1 MKKLMILFQAFGRN
15 GIFAKVP
22 HILRMVKAAKK
33 GEYKMDT
40 KSVLIPALAI
50 IYILSPLDII
60 PDWIPV
66 IGALDD
72 LGLLALTIPFIVKE
86 VDKFLA
92 WEEEQKELN
101 DFLASKDDQKFKNT
115 STKVIDAEIVE

>member
-1 MKKLMILFQAFGRN
+1 MVLFQAFGKN
-15 GIFAKVP
+15 GIFSKMP

-33 GEYKMDT
+33 GDYKMDV
-40 KSVLIPALAI
+40 KSVLIPSLAI
-50 IYILSPLDII
+50 IYIISPLDII

-92 WEEEQKELN
+92 WEEEQKL
-101 DFLASKDDQKFKNT
+101 KNS

>member
-1 MKKLMILFQAFGRN
+1 MVLFQAFGKN
-15 GIFAKVP
+15 GIFAKMP

-33 GEYKMDT
+33 GDYKMDV
-40 KSVLIPALAI
+40 KSVLIPSLAI
-50 IYILSPLDII
+50 IYIISPLDII

-86 VDKFLA
+86 VDKFLV
-92 WEEEQKELN
+92 WEEEQKL
-101 DFLASKDDQKFKNT
+101 KNS

>member
-1 MKKLMILFQAFGRN
+1 MKKLMILFQAFGKN
-15 GIFAKVP
+15 GIFAKTP
-22 HILRMVKAAKK
+22 HVLRMVKAAKK
-33 GEYKMDT
+33 GDYKMDT
-40 KSVLIPALAI
+40 KSVLIPSLVI

-60 PDWIPV
+60 PDWIPG

-92 WEEEQKELN
+92 WEEEQKL
-101 DFLASKDDQKFKNT
+101 KNS

>member
-1 MKKLMILFQAFGRN
+1 MKKLMVLFQAFGKN
-15 GIFAKVP
+15 GIFAKMP

-33 GEYKMDT
+33 GDYKMDV
-40 KSVLIPALAI
+40 KSVLIPSLAI
-50 IYILSPLDII
+50 IYIISPLDII
-60 PDWIPV
+60 PDLIPV

-92 WEEEQKELN
+92 WEEEQKL
-101 DFLASKDDQKFKNT
+101 KNS

>member
-1 MKKLMILFQAFGRN
+1 MKKLMVLFRAFGKN
-15 GIFAKVP
+15 GIFAKMP

-33 GEYKMDT
+33 GDYKMDV
-40 KSVLIPALAI
+40 KSVLIPSLAI
-50 IYILSPLDII
+50 IYIISPLDII

-92 WEEEQKELN
+92 WEEEQKL
-101 DFLASKDDQKFKNT
+101 KNS